1 MMPGLLAITNGTD
14 SITAPQQHNQLF
26 APISEPS
33 GTIPEQ
39 SAPEPEASIPPA
51 ATSPADLAAGL
62 IKKLS
67 EAAVLKRPAACESDL
82 EPAPKK
88 PKTKPPTAP
97 KTKPAAGAKPASTSK
112 GGKKAEPA
120 STSKG
125 GKKAGAP
132 PGNTKNMPLGAFP
145 GVPKKAAP
153 RVEYKDFRVYTSVGS
168 SSWRAMRKGER
179 LEILLDAHDNY
190 IFALWD
196 NGLGTMHRIFLG
208 ALGFA
213 FKTKNSV
220 WVLVCIA

>member
-1 MMPGLLAITNGTD
+1 MPGLLAITNGTD

-26 APISEPS
+26 APISEQS

-67 EAAVLKRPAACESDL
+67 EAAVLKRPAACKSDL

-112 GGKKAEPA
+112 GGKKA
-120 STSKG
+120 
-125 GKKAGAP
+125 GAP

-145 GVPKKAAP
+145 GVPKKATPKA
-153 RVEYKDFRVYTSVGS
+153 EYKDFRIYTSTSS

-179 LEILLDAHDNY
+179 LEIPLDAHDNY
-190 IFALWD
+190 L
-196 NGLGTMHRIFLG
+196 LCGTTAYRYHRIFLG
-208 ALGFA
+208 LVYASLGSRLDA
-213 FKTKNSV
+213 RG
-220 WVLVCIA
+220 